1 LDALKADI
9 DEALKNMKE
18 TGRHYVDVNMESLKA
33 WFAELLSKMDLA
45 DMRRRPQ
52 R

>member
-9 DEALKNMKE
+9 DEAMRNMKE

-33 WFAELLSKMDLA
+33 WFDELLSQMDLA
-45 DMRRRPQ
+45 NLRRRPQ